1 MNFKKSEVKELVV
14 VGTGI
19 AGLSFVDKYLER
31 GKNIHIISPESKQK
45 FEKKANNKIKVLP
58 SQMRGE
64 FKNVYDYYSA
74 NNLNLSSDCKA
85 IGALNFGGLSNY
97 WGLQID
103 SYIQSNQKYLKNKTF
118 DEIKKNFIE
127 FLKRY
132 KLVGSFKEKKIIYEN
147 QFSTPPEFEI
157 LKKNKE
163 NFTCR
168 KPILAFSCFKKF
180 TGDLN
185 KLNENKQK
193 LTAKSIFKNIKNK
206 KKIKIHNY
214 YLEKISI
221 KKGLIQLFCKN
232 NGQKKLLITKKLVL
246 ASGTIATTKIL
257 MDFLK
262 IKKEIKIKHHPR
274 LLSVFFSKKKLN
286 YNLNF
291 TPSLFQIT
299 NNSSDGFFTADLRP
313 GNKLITKSIIDAF
326 PFMKPFEFII
336 NIFRKR
342 LIFSNFLLD
351 SKFSNLYLKKKDNKF
366 NLYNKKNSL
375 VSILKKK
382 NKKIFKLLLS
392 KGLVLPI
399 FKTFFPGYGADYHY
413 FGSVPFAKK
422 GKLAVNNNCQLLPF
436 KNIYIVDGSVF
447 DFRINKY
454 PLGIV
459 AANARRIA
467 KYLS

>member
-1 MNFKKSEVKELVV
+1 
-14 VGTGI
+14 
-19 AGLSFVDKYLER
+19 
-31 GKNIHIISPESKQK
+31 
-45 FEKKANNKIKVLP
+45 
-58 SQMRGE
+58 
-64 FKNVYDYYSA
+64 
-74 NNLNLSSDCKA
+74 
-85 IGALNFGGLSNY
+85 
-97 WGLQID
+97 
-103 SYIQSNQKYLKNKTF
+103 
-118 DEIKKNFIE
+118 
-127 FLKRY
+127 
-132 KLVGSFKEKKIIYEN
+132 
-147 QFSTPPEFEI
+147 
-157 LKKNKE
+157 
-163 NFTCR
+163 
-168 KPILAFSCFKKF
+168 
-180 TGDLN
+180 
-185 KLNENKQK
+185 
-193 LTAKSIFKNIKNK
+193 
-206 KKIKIHNY
+206 
-214 YLEKISI
+214 
-221 KKGLIQLFCKN
+221 
-232 NGQKKLLITKKLVL
+232 
-246 ASGTIATTKIL
+246 

>member
-1 MNFKKSEVKELVV
+1 
-14 VGTGI
+14 
-19 AGLSFVDKYLER
+19 
-31 GKNIHIISPESKQK
+31 
-45 FEKKANNKIKVLP
+45 
-58 SQMRGE
+58 MRGE

-221 KKGLIQLFCKN
+221 KR
-232 NGQKKLLITKKLVL
+232 
-246 ASGTIATTKIL
+246 
-257 MDFLK
+257 D
-262 IKKEIKIKHHPR
+262 
-274 LLSVFFSKKKLN
+274 
-286 YNLNF
+286 
-291 TPSLFQIT
+291 
-299 NNSSDGFFTADLRP
+299 
-313 GNKLITKSIIDAF
+313 
-326 PFMKPFEFII
+326 
-336 NIFRKR
+336 
-342 LIFSNFLLD
+342 
-351 SKFSNLYLKKKDNKF
+351 
-366 NLYNKKNSL
+366 
-375 VSILKKK
+375 
-382 NKKIFKLLLS
+382 
-392 KGLVLPI
+392 
-399 FKTFFPGYGADYHY
+399 
-413 FGSVPFAKK
+413 
-422 GKLAVNNNCQLLPF
+422 
-436 KNIYIVDGSVF
+436 
-447 DFRINKY
+447 
-454 PLGIV
+454 
-459 AANARRIA
+459 
-467 KYLS
+467 